1 MKYSRLTLIVGYYGL
16 MTLRGLSQEPALD
29 QRQARELILQV
40 GGADDY
46 DDDLHAKWAKLE
58 RNADHLFPVMSELI
72 GSCNDELSLQNILVL
87 AQTCA
92 ATKRAEI
99 NNLALQLLNR
109 PDLDRIPYG
118 AVGALRVLE
127 KCGDASHIAT
137 VQKYESHSDRWI
149 RLAAKHALE
158 ELTGRL
164 KQSPEGIAA
173 SSQQSGTAWKLVVGL
188 TLAAVGLVWWLFK
201 AQKGARKKITE

>member
-1 MKYSRLTLIVGYYGL
+1 MKYSSLILIIGGVGL
-16 MTLRGLSQEPALD
+16 LPLQGLSQEPTLD
-29 QRQARELILQV
+29 PNQAREIILELGQITDF
-40 GGADDY
+40 DDA
-46 DDDLHAKWAKLE
+46 LSAKWRKLE
-58 RNADHLFPVMSELI
+58 RNSEYLFPLFTELI
-72 GSCNDELSLQNILVL
+72 GSSDDGFNLQQVLAL

-92 ATKRAEI
+92 ATKRAEV

-109 PDLDRIPYG
+109 PDLDRISSG
-118 AVGALRVLE
+118 GTEAVLVLGRY
-127 KCGDASHIAT
+127 GDASHIAT
-137 VQKYESHSDRWI
+137 LQKYVNHSDRWI

-173 SSQQSGTAWKLVVGL
+173 SSQQSGTAWKLVLGL

-201 AQKGARKKITE
+201 AQTGARKKGTE